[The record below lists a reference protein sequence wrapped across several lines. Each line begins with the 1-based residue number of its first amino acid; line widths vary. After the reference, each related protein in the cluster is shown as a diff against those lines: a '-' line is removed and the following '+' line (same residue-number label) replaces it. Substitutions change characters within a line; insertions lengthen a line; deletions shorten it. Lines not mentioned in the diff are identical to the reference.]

1 MILFRGCLQLGANS
15 PLATDSSA
23 MKLENIKV
31 AARLRESPAALF
43 KVNKISLSEDE
54 KSIVISNL
62 NGIFRVWDLALIY
75 YLLH

>member
-1 MILFRGCLQLGANS
+1 
-15 PLATDSSA
+15 

-62 NGIFRVWDLALIY
+62 NGNYALYFISVIMVY
-75 YLLH
+75 CRY